1 MRHDVTYV
9 MPNLHA
15 QALARAAHIV
25 GGVDIL
31 GAELGV
37 QRDMLDRYLR
47 GEAVVPA
54 ELFLRATEIITA
66 ASVLDAAKA
75 NQESAPQ
82 AK

>member
-1 MRHDVTYV
+1 

-15 QALARAAHIV
+15 QALARAAQIV
-25 GGVDIL
+25 GSVDIL
-31 GAELGV
+31 GVELGV
-37 QRDMLDRYLR
+37 PPQMLERYLR
-47 GEAVVPA
+47 GEAAVPS

-75 NQESAPQ
+75 NQQSAPH

>member
-1 MRHDVTYV
+1 MWLHV
-9 MPNLHA
+9 MSDLHA
-15 QALARAAHIV
+15 QTLARAAHIV

-31 GAELGV
+31 GTELGI
-37 QRDMLDRYLR
+37 QPELLDRYLR

-75 NQESAPQ
+75 SQQSTPQ